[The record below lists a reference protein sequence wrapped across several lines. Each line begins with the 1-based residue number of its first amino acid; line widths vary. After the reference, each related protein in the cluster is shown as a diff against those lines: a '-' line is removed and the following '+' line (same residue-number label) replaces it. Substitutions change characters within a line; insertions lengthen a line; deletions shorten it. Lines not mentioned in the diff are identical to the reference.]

1 MQAVTA
7 TIGKG
12 AFANCTGLVKLTLP
26 ATLDKLSDNAF
37 YGRDTMAMTVTMCR
51 DYGLRLTMTYTCYA
65 QHGAGCTALVELTL
79 PAAMTR

>member
-37 YGRDTMAMTVTMCR
+37 YGRDKPYYGHDC
-51 DYGLRLTMTYTCYA
+51 DY
-65 QHGAGCTALVELTL
+65 V
-79 PAAMTR
+79 